1 MGSAEQIKVMLEVMS
16 RRSSTRSDPEFNHSP
31 AWHPCCQEEKNGGA
45 VSELELLLWSCSAP
59 THALGP
65 FVSWQENEAKTG
77 ENGNV
82 ELAAC
87 KGFCES
93 CSDAQPR
100 WDIAYQYY
108 SSA

>member
-1 MGSAEQIKVMLEVMS
+1 MNQGVV
-16 RRSSTRSDPEFNHSP
+16 
-31 AWHPCCQEEKNGGA
+31 G
-45 VSELELLLWSCSAP
+45 ELELLLWSCSAP

-65 FVSWQENEAKTG
+65 SVSCQENEAKTG

-87 KGFCES
+87 KGFCDES

-100 WDIAYQYY
+100 WDIAY
-108 SSA
+108 